1 MLVKWSPIGVRHYH
15 MLSSWKLVSIKIGR
29 SHEEGIYPQIVLLVG
44 KKKKKRDATPVINGK
59 IFLFIFQF

>member
-1 MLVKWSPIGVRHYH
+1 MCSHYH

-29 SHEEGIYPQIVLLVG
+29 SHEEGIYPQIVLQVG
-44 KKKKKRDATPVINGK
+44 KKKRDATPVIYGE